1 MMGPFWAW
9 LNGAKLLYGGPYS
22 NGEGMALRVSCDET
36 RTKDWTS
43 DSESRTSDSKLCRRG
58 GCRSLAPTFPSPTVT
73 IMCGAPAGGGRRA
86 LKFDSPAEIATRIS
100 RLGYRDGDHP
110 GAFFG
115 RPAGNEPRQIGSLR
129 GGGSGAG
136 GEGGQGVADS
146 SQKRRGK
153 ELRSQ
158 HPAIVRRPGP
168 RRRGGAARCN
178 CAPVRGGRG
187 GGGYYG

>member
-1 MMGPFWAW
+1 MRLGRKTGRVT
-9 LNGAKLLYGGPYS
+9 LSLGRVTRS
-22 NGEGMALRVSCDET
+22 CVEGVVAV
-36 RTKDWTS
+36 
-43 DSESRTSDSKLCRRG
+43 
-58 GCRSLAPTFPSPTVT
+58 PSPQRFLPPQLPSCVEHRLAAAAALLNST
-73 IMCGAPAGGGRRA
+73 RRR
-86 LKFDSPAEIATRIS
+86 KS
-100 RLGYRDGDHP
+100 RLGHRDGDHP

-178 CAPVRGGRG
+178 CAPVRGGSG